1 MTQEATLYDY
11 WLALYQRKRAILMVT
26 LISAAFAY
34 GISMVLPPVYEAK
47 STFYMPFTA
56 STPLYTVGGSASQ
69 VDKVP
74 LMPVPEEKAAG
85 GHLGILKGERIST
98 AVLKQFP
105 DKTYSYLSKN
115 ADFVTNNYFMTEVYV
130 RNEDPDEAAAIANFY
145 PIAYRNFHKQVI
157 SERSNL
163 NATAIEKQIALTEQR
178 LNDLSASLTIGT
190 VQMEQRRLT
199 DLLDSLRENLVE
211 SRLRAENPSVEL
223 VLSESATVPTTPTFP
238 RPKLNAVVA
247 LIFGFVSGC
256 YYALLL
262 NYLSRLRHLKINR
275 EMDIAPLEEQ
285 VISATERT

>member
-1 MTQEATLYDY
+1 
-11 WLALYQRKRAILMVT
+11 
-26 LISAAFAY
+26 
-34 GISMVLPPVYEAK
+34 
-47 STFYMPFTA
+47 
-56 STPLYTVGGSASQ
+56 
-69 VDKVP
+69 
-74 LMPVPEEKAAG
+74 
-85 GHLGILKGERIST
+85 
-98 AVLKQFP
+98 
-105 DKTYSYLSKN
+105 
-115 ADFVTNNYFMTEVYV
+115 MTEVYV

-285 VISATERT
+285 VITATEST